1 MGLGHQSDLH
11 AVSPHGEVGLISQ
24 HASHIGPNGKP
35 HPLSAIGLVHQ
46 DGEYSTLSAPN
57 QGQNFGGPNQK
68 PIENVIFAMEGLS
81 PLNIKM
87 GSLAGSFGTLTPE
100 GASLAS
106 SAQVAQPN
114 APGG

>member
-11 AVSPHGEVGLISQ
+11 AVSPHDEAGLTGK
-24 HASHIGPNGKP
+24 HASHIGPKAKP

-57 QGQNFGGPNQK
+57 HDQNSGGPNQK

-87 GSLAGSFGTLTPE
+87 GSLAGSFGT
-100 GASLAS
+100 
-106 SAQVAQPN
+106 
-114 APGG
+114 